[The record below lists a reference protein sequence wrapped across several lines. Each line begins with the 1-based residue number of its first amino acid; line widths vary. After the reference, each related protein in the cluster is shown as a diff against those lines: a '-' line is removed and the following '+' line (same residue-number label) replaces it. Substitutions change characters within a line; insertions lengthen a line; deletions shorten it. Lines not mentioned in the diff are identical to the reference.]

1 MGKLRHNRAAWVE
14 HCRAKQLVKA
24 EFNRTDD
31 GMSHGIIPFG
41 AVRHSLEM
49 AASQRARILSQ
60 PLLARVAQDRYGS
73 GLLALEITCPYCSH
87 LHFHLLDEADLTE
100 RLNCPLEASCG
111 QGAYRVRI
119 EGPVEYAWE

>member
-1 MGKLRHNRAAWVE
+1 
-14 HCRAKQLVKA
+14 
-24 EFNRTDD
+24 
-31 GMSHGIIPFG
+31 MSHGIIPFG

-49 AASQRARILSQ
+49 AASQRAHILSR

-100 RLNCPLEASCG
+100 RLEHPLEAGCG
-111 QGAYRVRI
+111 QGAYRARI
-119 EGPVEYAWE
+119 EGSAEYAWE

>member
-1 MGKLRHNRAAWVE
+1 MNLRHDRAAWVE
-14 HCRAKQLVKA
+14 HCRARQLVTD

-60 PLLARVAQDRYGS
+60 PLLVS
-73 GLLALEITCPYCSH
+73 S
-87 LHFHLLDEADLTE
+87 
-100 RLNCPLEASCG
+100 
-111 QGAYRVRI
+111 
-119 EGPVEYAWE
+119 

>member
-1 MGKLRHNRAAWVE
+1 MAKLRYDRAAWVE
-14 HCRAKQLVKA
+14 HCRARQLVTD

-49 AASQRARILSQ
+49 AAAQRARILSQ

-73 GLLALEITCPYCSH
+73 GLLALEVTCPYCNH
-87 LHFHLLDEADLTE
+87 LHFHLLDEADITE
-100 RLNCPLEASCG
+100 RLEHSLEAGCG
-111 QGAYRVRI
+111 QGAYRVRV
-119 EGPVEYAWE
+119 EGPVQYAWE

>member
-1 MGKLRHNRAAWVE
+1 MAKLRHDRAAWVE
-14 HCRAKQLVKA
+14 HCRARQLVKA

-49 AASQRARILSQ
+49 AAAQRARILSQ

-73 GLLALEITCPYCSH
+73 GLLALEVTCPYCYH

-100 RLNCPLEASCG
+100 RLEHSLEAGCG
-111 QGAYRVRI
+111 KGSYRVRV
-119 EGPVEYAWE
+119 EGPVQYAWE

>member
-1 MGKLRHNRAAWVE
+1 MGKFRHNRADWIE

-49 AASQRARILSQ
+49 AANQRARILSR

-73 GLLALEITCPYCSH
+73 GLLALEVTCPYCNH
-87 LHFHLLDEADLTE
+87 LHFHLLDEADLTD
-100 RLNCPLEASCG
+100 RLDYPLEAGCD
-111 QGAYRVRI
+111 QGAYRVRV
-119 EGPVEYAWE
+119 EGPAEYAWE

>member
-1 MGKLRHNRAAWVE
+1 MGKLRHDRATWVE
-14 HCRAKQLVKA
+14 HCRARQLVKA

-49 AASQRARILSQ
+49 AANQRARILSQ

-73 GLLALEITCPYCSH
+73 GLLALEVTCPYCNH
-87 LHFHLLDEADLTE
+87 LHFHLLDEADLTD
-100 RLNCPLEASCG
+100 RLEHSLEAGCG
-111 QGAYRVRI
+111 QGAYRVRV
-119 EGPVEYAWE
+119 ESPVESAWE